1 MKTKPSRSKRP
12 FVFMNAAMTADGK
25 IATSN
30 HVVSSFGS
38 KRDLDHMY
46 ELRTSA
52 DAVMAGARTLDL
64 NRVLLGA
71 GGERFKKMRLR
82 NGLSEYSLRVI
93 VSGSGSINPRA
104 AIFQHRFSP
113 ILLVTSKRASASKLK
128 ALRSLSDDVFVSPGN
143 QIDFAKVMEWLHAR
157 WNVRRLLCEGGGEL
171 NAALIRAGLVDEF
184 NLTICPKLF
193 GGRNAPTIA
202 EGESVRHLADAAPL
216 ELKSL
221 RKVGSEIFL
230 VYRAKSRARKKPSVH
245 DLRRSSATSC
255 SGM

>member
-1 MKTKPSRSKRP
+1 MRTKLSRSERP
-12 FVFMNAAMTADGK
+12 FVFMNVAMSADGK
-25 IATSN
+25 IATAN
-30 HVVSSFGS
+30 RVVSSFGS

-64 NRVLLGA
+64 NKV
-71 GGERFKKMRLR
+71 GERFKKMRLR
-82 NGLSEYSLRVI
+82 NGLGEYSLRVI

-113 ILLVTSKRASASKLK
+113 ILLITSKRAGAVKLK
-128 ALRSLSDDVFVSPGN
+128 TLRSLSDDVFVSPGH
-143 QIDFAKVMEWLHAR
+143 QIDFAKVLEWLHTK
-157 WNVRRLLCEGGGEL
+157 WKVRRLLCEGGGEL
-171 NAALIRAGLVDEF
+171 NAALFRAGLVDEF

-193 GGRNAPTIA
+193 GGRNAPTVA
-202 EGESVRHLADAAPL
+202 EGESVRHLADAEPL

-230 VYRAKSRARKKPSVH
+230 VYRAKTRARKQPAAH